1 MQRHL
6 IILSLLFLIFSTVL
20 VGQEEV
26 DKENFSQTLL
36 IEDFDYM
43 LKALEKTHPNLYAY
57 IPKKEFQNK
66 TDEIK
71 KSINRPLSKPEFFK
85 ILLKTIALVKQGHTR
100 VFGDPGFK
108 AFQKA
113 GGLAF
118 PYNVKFDSDHIYI
131 NENYSSNKTLIKGT
145 ELIAINRIPVCRII
159 DDFTPYLRVRPN
171 GFIGS
176 TLEFNWTRYL
186 WMVYGFDKQFTLSYI
201 LPNEDIIRTDTV
213 IGVGEEQLKKKKSE
227 KDRFRFRIEKDR
239 NLAVMTINTFE
250 FDFDEYNQI
259 LLNSFSSIKEEKIEN
274 LIIDI
279 RENGGGNADLV
290 SILVDYLTDKP
301 YITTS
306 SSQMKTSDITK
317 KCYTTHP
324 IFINAWEQARKAE
337 GDSEGFQEVLK
348 SIFEKPSGTLTDF
361 PKKEVIP
368 TSNENRFGG
377 NLYVLTSH
385 PTFSAATG
393 FSVIIKDN
401 KIGSIVGEET
411 SDNPTDYGCIML
423 FELPHTKINIQN
435 STEYTVRPAGYD
447 DEHGVIP
454 DFRIKSTYSDFL
466 NGTDKIMNYTY
477 WLIDEG
483 IKN

>member
-1 MQRHL
+1 MQRYF
-6 IILSLLFLIFSTVL
+6 IIISLLFLSTIL
-20 VGQEEV
+20 SGQEKV

-43 LKALEKTHPNLYAY
+43 LMALEKTHPNLYAY
-57 IPKKEFQNK
+57 IPKNEFQNK
-66 TDEIK
+66 TDEIR

-85 ILLKTIALVKQGHTR
+85 ILLKTIALVKQGHTN

-118 PYNVKFDSDHIYI
+118 PYKVKFDSDHIYI

-176 TLEFNWTRYL
+176 TLEFNWTRFL

-201 LPNEDIIRTDTV
+201 LPTEDIIRTDTV
-213 IGVGEEQLKKKKSE
+213 IGVSKEQMKTKKSE
-227 KDRFRFRIEKDR
+227 KDKFSFHIEKDKD
-239 NLAVMTINTFE
+239 LAVMKINTFE
-250 FDFDEYNQI
+250 FDFKEYND
-259 LLNSFSSIKEEKIEN
+259 LLLKSFSSIKDEKIKN

-279 RENGGGNADLV
+279 RDNGGGNANLV
-290 SILVDYLTDKP
+290 STLVNYLTDKP

-306 SSQMKTSDITK
+306 SSQIKTNEMTK
-317 KCYTTHP
+317 KCYTTRP
-324 IFINAWEQARKAE
+324 VFINAWSQARKAE
-337 GDSEGFQEVLK
+337 GDSEVFQKIAE
-348 SIFEKPSGTLTDF
+348 SIFEKPSGTVTDF
-361 PKKEVIP
+361 PKDEVIP
-368 TSNENRFGG
+368 INNEKRFSG

-385 PTFSAATG
+385 DTFSSATG

-401 KIGSIVGEET
+401 KIGCIVGEET

-435 STEYTVRPAGYD
+435 STEYTVRPAAYD